1 MGGLYYL
8 TQKVVAFRGKVSP
21 HVPLVPIFIS
31 ENVSTA
37 SKPLA
42 QLLKGLSHSN
52 SVSWPLKCPPS
63 FRAAIVNRCCWKLLQ
78 PEASCERCENGRFK
92 KSILQKRRNGASGE
106 HSMWKGQAQLFPG
119 RSSAGLSTPHQKT
132 RRWRNGKK
140 QTQRQCVKTEHH
152 KRLSAGVLPYFSR
165 GSPFPRMVTRLF
177 LQGIP
182 ERNTHFISYFWL
194 ARILQSAWVPK
205 IY

>member
-21 HVPLVPIFIS
+21 PHVPLVPIFVS

-52 SVSWPLKCPPS
+52 SVLWPLKCPPS

-78 PEASCERCENGRFK
+78 PEASCERCENGWFK

-140 QTQRQCVKTEHH
+140 QTQRQCVKTE
-152 KRLSAGVLPYFSR
+152 PQETFSR
-165 GSPFPRMVTRLF
+165 GFYLILAGGPLF
-177 LQGIP
+177 LGWLQG
-182 ERNTHFISYFWL
+182 YFYKEYQKGTL
-194 ARILQSAWVPK
+194 IL
-205 IY
+205 